1 MHLNHPS
8 RIAKRILLSVG
19 LGLIGIF
26 VVIGLGGLRGLVDAP
41 PMIPLIM
48 GAIIGGVSIWV
59 YNTPDDVESVI
70 SKEEE

>member
-1 MHLNHPS
+1 
-8 RIAKRILLSVG
+8 
-19 LGLIGIF
+19 
-26 VVIGLGGLRGLVDAP
+26 
-41 PMIPLIM
+41 MIPLIM